1 MDALLAESRRGRLL
15 REGITVAI
23 AGRPNVGKSTLF
35 NRLAGVERAIV
46 TAVPG
51 TTRDLMTEAVMLSGV
66 RMTLVDTAGVR
77 STTDPVEREG
87 VPRAEKAI
95 AAADVV
101 VVVLDASAPLT
112 DDDRDL
118 LEATAARPRVV
129 VANKSDLAEPG
140 TRDAPAAPA
149 ASASHV
155 AAASAASAAPAAGAA
170 STSPAVVAV
179 DGRGFGE
186 AQAPASTN

>member
-1 MDALLAESRRGRLL
+1 M
-15 REGITVAI
+15 AI

-51 TTRDLMTEAVMLSGV
+51 TTRDLITEAVMLSGV

-77 STTDPVEREG
+77 WTTDPVEREG
-87 VPRAEKAI
+87 VLRAEKAT

-112 DDDRDL
+112 EADRDL
-118 LEATAARPRVV
+118 LDTTASRARVV
-129 VANKSDLAEPG
+129 VANKSDLARAWEMGQLPEELRG
-140 TRDAPAAPA
+140 ERRAAADSDASV
-149 ASASHV
+149 ASAR
-155 AAASAASAAPAAGAA
+155 
-170 STSPAVVAV
+170 
-179 DGRGFGE
+179 GRSGFCEVGRRHRR
-186 AQAPASTN
+186 AD